1 MEEANELPE
10 LSAFFLDHS
19 SEQTLAFFSKG
30 NEDSLALPPVQL
42 LGFGKG
48 QILLDGRE
56 VRMNS
61 KKARELIFFLLEEKS
76 PVGGERIS
84 ATLWPDADLA
94 GGGLGSGFYSTITHA
109 RKALG
114 GPDTVRAASG
124 CYSLSVRYR
133 YDVEEF
139 EQKLNR
145 AERQFDP
152 LVRIE
157 LLESALEL
165 YSSDFLGGGEMD
177 WMQVRRQA
185 LREKW
190 LKALRLLAET
200 YTAARRPQEALDSWF
215 KAMNAEPF
223 DEQPLRSYTTL
234 LAEIKSK
241 TIAVNFLRRK
251 VEALQ
256 DEGIQ
261 PEDATMELLDTLNA
275 SRTISKRRA

>member
-1 MEEANELPE
+1 
-10 LSAFFLDHS
+10 
-19 SEQTLAFFSKG
+19 
-30 NEDSLALPPVQL
+30 
-42 LGFGKG
+42 
-48 QILLDGRE
+48 
-56 VRMNS
+56 
-61 KKARELIFFLLEEKS
+61 LLEEKS
-76 PVGGERIS
+76 PVGGERIA
-84 ATLWPDADLA
+84 ATLWPDIDLA

-114 GPDTVRAASG
+114 GPDTVRTASG
-124 CYSLSVRYR
+124 CYSLSLRYR

-157 LLESALEL
+157 LLEGAMEL

-190 LKALRLLAET
+190 LKVLRLLAEA
-200 YTAARRPQEALDSWF
+200 YTAAHRPEEALATWF

-234 LAEIKSK
+234 LSDLKSK

-251 VEALQ
+251 VDALQ
-256 DEGIQ
+256 EEGIQ
-261 PEDATMELLDTLNA
+261 PEDATLNLLEALDA